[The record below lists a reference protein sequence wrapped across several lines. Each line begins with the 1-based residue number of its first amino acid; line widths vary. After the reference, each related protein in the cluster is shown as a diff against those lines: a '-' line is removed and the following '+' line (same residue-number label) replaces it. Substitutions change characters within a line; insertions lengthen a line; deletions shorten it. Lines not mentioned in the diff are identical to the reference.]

1 MVLAQ
6 ILPPATLALSGSG
19 PLSCYMPMKEDIKNN
34 IIILALDNLVRNY
47 SIALDDSES
56 TLNNE
61 DKEAIQFIVDSA
73 ALLLGEY
80 ANKVIHPKPEWNKIL
95 PESSQGR

>member
-1 MVLAQ
+1 
-6 ILPPATLALSGSG
+6 
-19 PLSCYMPMKEDIKNN
+19 MPMKEDIKNN
-34 IIILALDNLVRNY
+34 IIILALDNLVKDY
-47 SIALDDSES
+47 SIALEDKES

-80 ANKVIHPKPEWNKIL
+80 AKQVIHPNPEWNKIL

>member
-1 MVLAQ
+1 
-6 ILPPATLALSGSG
+6 
-19 PLSCYMPMKEDIKNN
+19 MKEDIKNN
-34 IIILALDNLVRNY
+34 IIILALDNLIKDY

-56 TLNNE
+56 TLNKE
-61 DKEAIQFIVDSA
+61 DIEAMQFIVDSA
-73 ALLLGEY
+73 ALILGEY

>member
-1 MVLAQ
+1 
-6 ILPPATLALSGSG
+6 
-19 PLSCYMPMKEDIKNN
+19 MKEDIKNN
-34 IIILALDNLVRNY
+34 IIILALDNLVKDY
-47 SIALDDSES
+47 SIALEDSGT

-61 DKEAIQFIVDSA
+61 DREAIQFIVDSA

-95 PESSQGR
+95 SESSTGQ

>member
-1 MVLAQ
+1 
-6 ILPPATLALSGSG
+6 
-19 PLSCYMPMKEDIKNN
+19 MKEDIKNN
-34 IIILALDNLVRNY
+34 IIILALDNLVKDY

-56 TLNNE
+56 TLNKE
-61 DKEAIQFIVDSA
+61 DREAMQFIVDSA
-73 ALLLGEY
+73 ALILGEY